1 MTAKDS
7 EPFNQQHVCPLDHS
21 ENLQQYHTSRQLS
34 QDTCCGLSVGEG
46 SQPTGLQVGVCGV
59 RVGDARGLF
68 YTPAMPVRSD
78 LSFADSLSGDH
89 RRRFYEGHR
98 SIALLMILI
107 VFLSPF
113 AGLYVTGLFG
123 AVLGVLLSV
132 AAYYLT
138 PYLWLKLNG

>member
-1 MTAKDS
+1 M
-7 EPFNQQHVCPLDHS
+7 
-21 ENLQQYHTSRQLS
+21 
-34 QDTCCGLSVGEG
+34 
-46 SQPTGLQVGVCGV
+46 CGV

-68 YTPAMPVRSD
+68 YTQAMPVRYD

-89 RRRFYEGHR
+89 RRRFYEAHR

-138 PYLWLKLNG
+138 LYLWLKLNG